1 MENNNFWQTER
12 GKAIIKLGGWF
23 IFIIALIIFVLVSE
37 KNANNNVIDD
47 TNSDKDEVTE
57 TYEFLLFSEM
67 INNLI
72 NGNYEYSY
80 NITSNN
86 INYIYEGIKCNN
98 EELGYKESIDK
109 IIKYYI
115 NDQNTYQVILNEYVE
130 ITNLYEGIDTNFINL
145 EVLFNNL
152 NEYLYNTVK
161 NENTRVITYDKDGY
175 KVSITTD
182 LENITNISITTDNS
196 VYNLDF
202 NVINTCNLG
211 VLSE

>member
-37 KNANNNVIDD
+37 KNANNSVIDD

>member
-23 IFIIALIIFVLVSE
+23 VFIIALIIFVLVSE

-47 TNSDKDEVTE
+47 TNSNKDEVTE

-86 INYIYEGIKCNN
+86 INYIYEGIK
-98 EELGYKESIDK
+98 
-109 IIKYYI
+109 
-115 NDQNTYQVILNEYVE
+115 
-130 ITNLYEGIDTNFINL
+130 
-145 EVLFNNL
+145 
-152 NEYLYNTVK
+152 
-161 NENTRVITYDKDGY
+161 
-175 KVSITTD
+175 
-182 LENITNISITTDNS
+182 
-196 VYNLDF
+196 
-202 NVINTCNLG
+202 
-211 VLSE
+211 

>member
-23 IFIIALIIFVLVSE
+23 VFIIALIIFVLVSE

-47 TNSDKDEVTE
+47 TNSNKDEVTE

-86 INYIYEGIKCNN
+86 INYIYEGIKCNK

>member
-47 TNSDKDEVTE
+47 TNSNKDEVTE

-145 EVLFNNL
+145 DVLFNNL

-196 VYNLDF
+196 IYNLDF

>member
-47 TNSDKDEVTE
+47 TNSNKDEVTE

>member
-47 TNSDKDEVTE
+47 TNSNKDEVTE

-196 VYNLDF
+196 IYNLDF

>member
-47 TNSDKDEVTE
+47 TNSNKDEVTE

-80 NITSNN
+80 NIVNN
-86 INYIYEGIKCNN
+86 GITYIYNGIKCNN

-145 EVLFNNL
+145 DVLFNNL

>member
-47 TNSDKDEVTE
+47 TNSNKDEVTE

-86 INYIYEGIKCNN
+86 INYIYEGIKCNK

>member
-47 TNSDKDEVTE
+47 TNSNKDEVTE

-130 ITNLYEGIDTNFINL
+130 ITNLYEGIDTSFINL
-145 EVLFNNL
+145 DVLFNNL

-196 VYNLDF
+196 IYNLDF

>member
-130 ITNLYEGIDTNFINL
+130 ITNLYEGIDTSFINL
-145 EVLFNNL
+145 DVLFNNL

>member
-80 NITSNN
+80 NIVNN
-86 INYIYEGIKCNN
+86 GITYIYNGIKCNN

-130 ITNLYEGIDTNFINL
+130 ITNLYEGIDTSFINL
-145 EVLFNNL
+145 DVLFNNL

>member
-37 KNANNNVIDD
+37 KNANNSVIDD

-145 EVLFNNL
+145 DVLFNNL

>member
-47 TNSDKDEVTE
+47 TNSNKDEVTE

-80 NITSNN
+80 NIVNN
-86 INYIYEGIKCNN
+86 GITYIYNGIKCNN

>member
-23 IFIIALIIFVLVSE
+23 VFIIALIIFVLVSE

-47 TNSDKDEVTE
+47 TNSNKDEVTE

-145 EVLFNNL
+145 DVLFNNL

>member
-23 IFIIALIIFVLVSE
+23 VFIIALIIFVLVSE

-86 INYIYEGIKCNN
+86 INYIYEGIKCNK

-196 VYNLDF
+196 IYNLDF

>member
-1 MENNNFWQTER
+1 MENNNFWRTER

-86 INYIYEGIKCNN
+86 INYIYEGIKCNK

-196 VYNLDF
+196 IYNLDF

>member
-47 TNSDKDEVTE
+47 TNSNKDEVTE

-86 INYIYEGIKCNN
+86 IDYIYEGIKCNN

-196 VYNLDF
+196 IYNLDF

>member
-23 IFIIALIIFVLVSE
+23 VFIIALIIFVLVSE

-47 TNSDKDEVTE
+47 TNSNKDEVTE

-145 EVLFNNL
+145 DVLFNNL

-196 VYNLDF
+196 IYNLDF

>member
-37 KNANNNVIDD
+37 KNANNSVIDD

-130 ITNLYEGIDTNFINL
+130 ITNLYEGIDTSFINL
-145 EVLFNNL
+145 DVLFNNL

>member
-86 INYIYEGIKCNN
+86 INYIYEGIKCNK

-115 NDQNTYQVILNEYVE
+115 NDQNTYQVILDQYVE
-130 ITNLYEGIDTNFINL
+130 VTNLYEGIDTNFINL